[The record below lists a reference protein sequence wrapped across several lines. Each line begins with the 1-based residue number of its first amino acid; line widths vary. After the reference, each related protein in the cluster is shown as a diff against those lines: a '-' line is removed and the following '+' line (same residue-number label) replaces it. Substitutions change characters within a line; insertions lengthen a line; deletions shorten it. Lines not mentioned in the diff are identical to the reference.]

1 MGRAPA
7 LRPRGPGP
15 VPAAAAAGGKQRL
28 PALPRPGGSGL
39 PAGTVPTATGTQA
52 LPDFVTVGFS
62 ATSLTGLVKLYDIL
76 VSVSMSHLIQ

>member
-7 LRPRGPGP
+7 LRTRGSGP
-15 VPAAAAAGGKQRL
+15 VPAAAAGGQQRL

-52 LPDFVTVGFS
+52 LPDFVIVGLS
-62 ATSLTGLVKLYDIL
+62 ATSVTGLVKLYDIL
-76 VSVSMSHLIQ
+76 L